1 MIINYLQGDTTRP
14 IRPNALIVHVCN
26 NNGGWGKG
34 FVLALSARWRAPERA
49 YRNWFDNKF
58 NAPQVIED
66 KRFVLGNVQFVP
78 ITSEDFWV
86 ANMIAQN
93 SVRKKYDPIDKVF
106 LDYDALKLTL
116 DKSFK
121 FAKEKK
127 LSVHMPRI
135 GCGLAG
141 GKWHLIEPIINEII
155 NMYSVDTYVYD
166 FE

>member
-1 MIINYLQGDTTRP
+1 MINYLQGDATKP
-14 IRPNALIVHVCN
+14 ITPNALICHVVN
-26 NNGGWGKG
+26 SNGGWGAG
-34 FVLALSARWRAPERA
+34 FVLALSARWYAPERA
-49 YRNWFDNKF
+49 YRNWFNGRF

-78 ITSEDFWV
+78 IISEDFWV
-86 ANMIAQN
+86 ANMMAQN
-93 SVRKKYDPIDKVF
+93 NVRKKNDPIDKVF

-116 DKSFK
+116 NKSFK
-121 FAKEKK
+121 FARERQ

-141 GKWHLIEPIINEII
+141 GKWDLIEPIINEII